1 MYWRLCPP
9 RYTRG
14 EPPTGHSGRAGGAGG
29 RASKGAE
36 AGGGSGGETKEEE
49 EEDTHQ
55 VKAFAILS
63 FPHADGDREKTT
75 WIDNSTQPKQKKLS
89 EMSVCLAVTKTIA
102 VSSLGLYCGILST
115 TTTVA
120 LVTPLDVLVTHFK
133 KPFKR
138 VVGLSGVLAGLSS
151 VFFAVSYFGA
161 PVAWRHPYLLYGMC
175 VGPLSVGY
183 LAGVTVLSRCRC
195 QRRREAAADATVAG
209 EPLDVVAAAAAA
221 AATDDDDDAEL
232 GESLVDLGDSEHHD
246 KSPQAASQHQDI
258 TPQRGECAEKR
269 GSARGIQSTMVF
281 QLCLLTGVSLLGYVQ
296 SVVGVHGEGL
306 FA

>member
-1 MYWRLCPP
+1 
-9 RYTRG
+9 
-14 EPPTGHSGRAGGAGG
+14 
-29 RASKGAE
+29 
-36 AGGGSGGETKEEE
+36 
-49 EEDTHQ
+49 
-55 VKAFAILS
+55 
-63 FPHADGDREKTT
+63 
-75 WIDNSTQPKQKKLS
+75 
-89 EMSVCLAVTKTIA
+89 MSVCLAVTKTIA

-138 VVGLSGVLAGLSS
+138 VVGFSGVLAGLSS

-183 LAGVTVLSRCRC
+183 LAGMTVLGRCRC
-195 QRRREAAADATVAG
+195 QRRREAAAGRSVTG
-209 EPLDVVAAAAAA
+209 EPLDVVAAAAT
-221 AATDDDDDAEL
+221 AATDDDDDDDAEL
-232 GESLVDLGDSEHHD
+232 GESLVDLGNSEHHD
-246 KSPQAASQHQDI
+246 KSPQAVSQHQDI

-281 QLCLLTGVSLLGYVQ
+281 QLCLLTGVSLLGFVQ

>member
-1 MYWRLCPP
+1 M
-9 RYTRG
+9 
-14 EPPTGHSGRAGGAGG
+14 E
-29 RASKGAE
+29 
-36 AGGGSGGETKEEE
+36 
-49 EEDTHQ
+49 
-55 VKAFAILS
+55 AFAILS
-63 FPHADGDREKTT
+63 FPHADEDREKTT
-75 WIDNSTQPKQKKLS
+75 WIDNNTQPKQNKLS

-209 EPLDVVAAAAAA
+209 EPLDVVAAAA
-221 AATDDDDDAEL
+221 TDDDDDAEL
-232 GESLVDLGDSEHHD
+232 GESLVDLGNSEHHD
-246 KSPQAASQHQDI
+246 KSPQAVSQHQDI

-281 QLCLLTGVSLLGYVQ
+281 QLCLLTGVSLLGFVQ